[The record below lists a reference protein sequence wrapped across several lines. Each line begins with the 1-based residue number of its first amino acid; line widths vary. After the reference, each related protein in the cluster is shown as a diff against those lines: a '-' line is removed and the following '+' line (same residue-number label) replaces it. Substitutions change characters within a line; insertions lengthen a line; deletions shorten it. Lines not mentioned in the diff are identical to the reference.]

1 MLALRRVAKTA
12 FLALLVGL
20 IVGASDGCAS
30 ARGLGVSAFQGAW
43 AAAGAT
49 GLVAAAFGALLGVAQ
64 WGLARVASMFGWER
78 RWSSLTHRDRRGD
91 RSRVVAFHGAV
102 AGTIVATLLV
112 VTAFQGWL
120 RASSRIQVESLRTA
134 VLVGFVGFAVGAAV
148 VVQAMLRPWLTRA
161 FESLDRRF
169 GLPLPPLRSAQW
181 FLYAF
186 APVCLLL
193 LPGYWLYGKS
203 LGVLGLAS
211 GAALFVVAVGLLD
224 RAASDLSGWSAMARV
239 PTWTFWF
246 ACAGALLLTLAGA
259 LHLHRW
265 DEGIALTANAKV
277 LPFAVGV
284 LKTSTDVDRDG
295 SSSLFGG
302 GDCAPFDATRSPG
315 ARDLPANS
323 IDEDCNGKDATED
336 EDLSVLRTYY
346 GKLTSE
352 QQRRYNVLWVV
363 VDALR
368 AKNMSL
374 YGYGRETTPFLST
387 LAKDAWVF
395 DKAYSQAS
403 NTCLSM
409 PSMFTGRNPA
419 SIDWRQGK
427 NYPEPKGGP
436 STFAQVVFEAG
447 YSTSIALNY
456 RMRRRLPAVLTGH
469 ETIRDA
475 PKSESWHSGE
485 YTVLNTIK
493 GITAARIENKPFLAT
508 AHFDDVHQP
517 YVGGKDHAVPKFAHR
532 DKAVAG
538 YDRGIAHFDNML
550 RVLVDHLRNEELWE
564 ETILVVTSDHGEEF
578 GEHGERYHSTS
589 CHVEAVHVPLIVRVP
604 GFAPVRI
611 SSPVGLV
618 DIAPTLQELL
628 NLPRGTMHPD
638 GQSLLL
644 PVLSPNEVRAD
655 RPVFCSVFQ
664 VFTGRE
670 DFFIRSVRSGR
681 YAFMHHMLSGNRELF
696 DLEEDPGEQR
706 NLLAEGAHDAEGALE
721 AMLKASLKSNIFQ
734 ARTLN

>member
-1 MLALRRVAKTA
+1 M
-12 FLALLVGL
+12 
-20 IVGASDGCAS
+20 IVGASDGLVS
-30 ARGLGVSAFQGAW
+30 ARELGVPAFQGAW
-43 AAAGAT
+43 AAAGT
-49 GLVAAAFGALLGVAQ
+49 VGLLSAAFGVLLGIAQ
-64 WGLARVASMFGWER
+64 WGLGRVAEWLGWR
-78 RWSSLTHRDRRGD
+78 KRWSSLTDRDRSED
-91 RSRVVAFHGAV
+91 RSPVIAFHSALGA
-102 AGTIVATLLV
+102 TIVAALLV
-112 VTAFQGWL
+112 IVAFQVWL
-120 RASSRIQVESLRTA
+120 VASSRIQVESLRHEL
-134 VLVGFVGFAVGAAV
+134 LVGFVGFAVGAAV
-148 VVQAMLRPWLTRA
+148 LLQAILRPLLSRA
-161 FESLDRRF
+161 FEYLDRRF

-186 APVCLLL
+186 APACLLL
-193 LPGYWLYGKS
+193 LPGFWIYGKS

-211 GAALFVVAVGLLD
+211 GAALFVLAVGLFD
-224 RAASDLSGWSAMARV
+224 RTASDLSGWSAMARV
-239 PTWTFWF
+239 PTWSYWV
-246 ACAGALLLTLAGA
+246 ACGGALLLALAGA
-259 LHLHRW
+259 LHLDRW

-302 GDCAPFDATRSPG
+302 GDCAPFDATRSPV

-323 IDEDCNGKDATED
+323 IDEDCDGEDATEQ

-346 GKLTSE
+346 GKLTPE
-352 QQRRYNVLWVV
+352 QQRPYNVLWVV

-374 YGYGRETTPFLST
+374 YGYSRETTPFLST

-403 NTCLSM
+403 NTSLSM
-409 PSMFTGRNPA
+409 PSMFSGRNPA

-427 NYPEPKGGP
+427 NYPEPLEP
-436 STFAQVVFEAG
+436 LVTIAQQASDAG
-447 YSTSIALNY
+447 YGTSIAVNN
-456 RMRRRLPAVLTGH
+456 RVRWRLPGLLSGH
-469 ETIRDA
+469 ESIRVA
-475 PKSESWHSGE
+475 PDSESWHSGE

-493 GITAARIENKPFLAT
+493 GIDAARRGNTPFLAT

-517 YVGGKDHAVPKFAHR
+517 YVGGKDHAVPRFAHR
-532 DKAVAG
+532 DKALAG

-550 RVLVDHLRNEELWE
+550 RVLVDYLRNEELWD

-604 GFAPVRI
+604 GFAPARI
-611 SSPVGLV
+611 SRPVGLV

-628 NLPRGTMHPD
+628 NLPRGSGRTD

-655 RPVFCSVFQ
+655 RPIFCSVFQ
-664 VFTGRE
+664 VFRGRD

-681 YAFMHHMLSGNRELF
+681 HAFMHHMLSGNRELF
-696 DLEEDPGEQR
+696 DLEEDPEEQH
-706 NLLAEGAHDAEGALE
+706 NLLTEEAHEAEAALD